1 VPLAYLSVSFRLSAS
16 HCRSGLPPSGD
27 VHWKETVK
35 HFFYPTVKQMGAFRN
50 AAAANA
56 GGTGKVYVAER
67 PAGGRAGERNNLDA
81 GRQEPEDVSHEMKAK
96 KQKRSCDLDKTR
108 RWRLLLET

>member
-1 VPLAYLSVSFRLSAS
+1 
-16 HCRSGLPPSGD
+16 
-27 VHWKETVK
+27 
-35 HFFYPTVKQMGAFRN
+35 MGAFRN